1 MKYFILISA
10 IITSISAYAGC
21 SSDVLEISRSTGF
34 GFSSSG
40 SHNGSVKHV
49 VKLPLIVNGR
59 SGCLEQEGELSFE
72 VEENK
77 NKLNIIFPKASF
89 KNVENGRTQN
99 YVFIK
104 QELDRT
110 YFEVANFVCVGS
122 EVVSVEAF
130 EGDISEAKVL
140 SELSFQSSMVFSAG
154 AAARSMAQ
162 RQEAMRR
169 QFGKRNELPS
179 TMQAYLEENLTE
191 WSKLEE
197 MAVSTPSV
205 FLSTSMRSPLANLDT
220 EFSTLVA
227 TKAACSFEFE
237 KVMAPFS
244 LEKLK
249 LPSGVSGKFRR
260 NKLKLSW

>member
-1 MKYFILISA
+1 M
-10 IITSISAYAGC
+10 
-21 SSDVLEISRSTGF
+21 
-34 GFSSSG
+34 
-40 SHNGSVKHV
+40 
-49 VKLPLIVNGR
+49 
-59 SGCLEQEGELSFE
+59 
-72 VEENK
+72 
-77 NKLNIIFPKASF
+77 
-89 KNVENGRTQN
+89 
-99 YVFIK
+99 
-104 QELDRT
+104 
-110 YFEVANFVCVGS
+110 GS

-249 LPSGVSGKFRR
+249 LPNGVSGKIRR